1 MRTPNDSSNNVPG
14 LGLIEQSSHSSNFR
28 ESTTLPIPPVDNRV
42 LFISPAHPEL
52 PQVFDTLLVN
62 NLLPIHVEHL
72 TDVTPANGDFVHV
85 FVDVSLP
92 GALQWLEQLGDREDE
107 VFPIGL
113 IQPGAREGSALAAG
127 ATGTLRLPLE
137 PADVLLCINRS
148 RHRLERNRRNKELAD
163 RERQRIATASVEG
176 VLATV
181 CNELR
186 NPLAAALANVE
197 YLRDLGKDDTL
208 QSSAEDAHV
217 IVDDTFD
224 ALQRVRGIVESL
236 ATLVKNDHFEAKR
249 VVFWQVTQ
257 SVLDDLGRSAAP
269 VTLSGDPT
277 VRGWADE
284 DLLRQVLST
293 LVRRALNSAEAGGS
307 TPLVKLHVYAT
318 DAEARI
324 SVRDNGPSLPADL
337 LKSLLESSD
346 DALRQSSSEML
357 LAVTHHAVVRM
368 GGALDYAQRH
378 SPGSVFRIRL
388 PLVRNTD

>member
-1 MRTPNDSSNNVPG
+1 
-14 LGLIEQSSHSSNFR
+14 L
-28 ESTTLPIPPVDNRV
+28 DNRV
-42 LFISPAHPEL
+42 LFIAPNYPEL
-52 PQVFDTLLVN
+52 TQVFETLFVN
-62 NLLPIHVEHL
+62 KLQPIHVEQL
-72 TDVTPANGDFVHV
+72 TDVASTANDFVHV

-92 GALQWLEQLGDREDE
+92 GALKWLEQLGSHEHE
-107 VFPIGL
+107 IFPIGL

-137 PADVLLCINRS
+137 PADVLLCVNRS
-148 RHRLERNRRNKELAD
+148 RSRLERNRRAKEIAD

-236 ATLVKNDHFEAKR
+236 ATLVKNDSFEAER

-269 VTLSGDPT
+269 VTLSGDPS

-293 LVRRALNSAEAGGS
+293 LVRRALNAAAAGGS

-318 DAEARI
+318 DTEARI

-368 GGALDYAQRH
+368 GGSLDYAQRH

-388 PLVRNTD
+388 GLVRNSD

>member
-1 MRTPNDSSNNVPG
+1 M
-14 LGLIEQSSHSSNFR
+14 
-28 ESTTLPIPPVDNRV
+28 DNRV

-224 ALQRVRGIVESL
+224 AL
-236 ATLVKNDHFEAKR
+236 
-249 VVFWQVTQ
+249 
-257 SVLDDLGRSAAP
+257 
-269 VTLSGDPT
+269 
-277 VRGWADE
+277 
-284 DLLRQVLST
+284 
-293 LVRRALNSAEAGGS
+293 
-307 TPLVKLHVYAT
+307 
-318 DAEARI
+318 
-324 SVRDNGPSLPADL
+324 
-337 LKSLLESSD
+337 
-346 DALRQSSSEML
+346 
-357 LAVTHHAVVRM
+357 
-368 GGALDYAQRH
+368 
-378 SPGSVFRIRL
+378 
-388 PLVRNTD
+388 